1 MAKHSDMVTATARHY
16 MYSKI
21 SFFQGWKEKVY
32 PVSTPQRPPPFRG
45 WLEKCK
51 SLPNQLD
58 FVNYV
63 INSHSF
69 LLLQKAIY
77 ISNGVS
83 VREKWIPLEP
93 SLRRNLFWGL
103 PCNVLTGK
111 TPPVITFASC
121 GFLRNSN
128 RSGMRSWARSRYR
141 GSGGTL
147 EHQQTPGLCQ
157 LLLPCTQ
164 AWHFYYS
171 WCETLAEYGSSENHS
186 LTTESCKYCWRQPLP
201 TLVFGEFS

>member
-32 PVSTPQRPPPFRG
+32 PVSTPQRPPPFRR
-45 WLEKCK
+45 WLEKRK

-103 PCNVLTGK
+103 PCNFLTGK
-111 TPPVITFASC
+111 TPPQSLPLHRVVSCVIVIEVEWVAGHGVDTVAVEERWSTNKHLGFASC
-121 GFLRNSN
+121 CCLVHRLGIFITAVWKTGRIRFLRESQ
-128 RSGMRSWARSRYR
+128 S
-141 GSGGTL
+141 
-147 EHQQTPGLCQ
+147 
-157 LLLPCTQ
+157 
-164 AWHFYYS
+164 YY
-171 WCETLAEYGSSENHS
+171 WVL
-186 LTTESCKYCWRQPLP
+186 
-201 TLVFGEFS
+201 